1 MGKHLK
7 KLSMAFAVVFSLS
20 TVFSANVTSAK
31 AADSEI
37 ALMAETV
44 CTTVEEAA
52 ERLREGREAL
62 EKEVRIQI
70 KFKEGEW
77 EKYGYKDYKD
87 CWRIVSDLA
96 MGEDGTGVE
105 DQYIANIT
113 KRRSYSIDN
122 YSSVNNCTLV
132 YGFEYRISK
141 EQHEEFMKKEKEVLK
156 SLKLDGLSEFEKIQ
170 KVYDYITANVTYDHN
185 MTKGD
190 LTYTA
195 YSALI
200 NNTSVCAGYANLF
213 YKMATDAGLDARY
226 IANSTHAWNIVRVG
240 DKWYNVDATWD
251 AGKNPNAYYY
261 FLISDDGFLDS
272 DHGRLDEYKTDAYN
286 KKYPTSKS
294 NYLATPYKSRSLA
307 VAGMR
312 KNLENGVVD
321 ISIPMNAGITLDY
334 QLAKEIWEEALTG
347 SLKDEVLLVDY
358 KIVLSG
364 GSDGKLGCIYYK
376 AAYKNGGNTTAP
388 GGDTQNPVVIVEDA
402 TKITTEIEPVETS
415 GIPVQ
420 ETTEATTE
428 ATKATTEATTKAI
441 TEATTKATTEATNK
455 VTTKATTEGT
465 ANSYSDDDSYDNDD
479 YNNYSNFDWDKYF
492 ENGLED
498 NSDDEWDSSWNYNDD
513 DSDNNDSDD
522 DNDWGFS
529 WNYNDNDSDDSD
541 WGFSWN
547 NNDDQWN
554 DSSWDN
560 TWDTSDNGYN
570 YYSND
575 DDDDYSSFWSKR
587 TVKRSTNTFTIKQ
600 PTPTPEVK
608 KKTTRAGVK
617 TTVTRG
623 IVKNSASNGVYTVET
638 LKTEKDNTFKSDV
651 VEFQILNGEDTSFLV
666 EGKINKDEKGN
677 IISSYADI
685 YLTSDEKNG
694 TINVS
699 VPGTLV
705 KQIKEVAGENV
716 QLKIHANDKDGVE
729 QYVAAVHGTDL
740 IKGTTLKPFYA
751 SNNSDTVTMYGT
763 RTFKVSKDGSLT
775 VRLDSLIVKNSF
787 GGSGKEE
794 IYLLLNTTE
803 TKTAEKEIKAAIKLK
818 KSSTSISKGKTYTVK
833 MASTTDQDNI
843 KSITYKSSNKTVA
856 TVTSK
861 GKIKGKSKGTATI
874 KVTVKMKN
882 NKTKTLTFK
891 VTVK

>member
-105 DQYIANIT
+105 DQYIANVT

-200 NNTSVCAGYANLF
+200 NKTSVCAGYANLF

-226 IANSTHAWNIVRVG
+226 IANNTHAWNIVRVG
-240 DKWYNVDATWD
+240 DKWYNLDATWD

-272 DHGRLDEYKTDAYN
+272 DHCRSDEYKTDAYN

-321 ISIPMNAGITLDY
+321 ISIPMNAGIALDY

-347 SLKDEVLLVDY
+347 SLKDEVSLVDY

-364 GSDGKLGCIYYK
+364 GSEGKLGCIYYK

-388 GGDTQNPVVIVEDA
+388 GGDTQNPVEIVEDA

-415 GIPVQ
+415 GILVQ

-428 ATKATTEATTKAI
+428 ATTKATTEATTK
-441 TEATTKATTEATNK
+441 ETTK
-455 VTTKATTEGT
+455 VTTKATTKET
-465 ANSYSDDDSYDNDD
+465 ANSYSDDSYGNND

-498 NSDDEWDSSWNYNDD
+498 DSDDDWDSSWNYNDD
-513 DSDNNDSDD
+513 DSDNNDSD
-522 DNDWGFS
+522 N
-529 WNYNDNDSDDSD
+529 DSD

-547 NNDDQWN
+547 NNDDDWWN

-623 IVKNSASNGVYTVET
+623 TVKNSASNGVYTVET

-651 VEFQILNGEDTSFLV
+651 VEFQILSGEDTSFLI

-787 GGSGKEE
+787 ASSGEEE
-794 IYLLLNTTE
+794 IYLLLNTKE

-818 KSSTSISKGKTYTVK
+818 KISTSISKGKTYTVK
-833 MASTTDQDNI
+833 MANTTDQDNI

-861 GKIKGKSKGTATI
+861 GKIKGKSKGTANI

-882 NKTKTLTFK
+882 NKTKILTFK

>member
-1 MGKHLK
+1 MRKHLK

-62 EKEVRIQI
+62 EEEVRIQI

-77 EKYGYKDYKD
+77 EKYGYKEYRDS
-87 CWRIVSDLA
+87 WGIVSDLA

-105 DQYIANIT
+105 DQYIANVT
-113 KRRSYSIDN
+113 KRRTYSIENWGDI
-122 YSSVNNCTLV
+122 NNCTLV

-170 KVYDYITANVTYDHN
+170 KIYDYITANVTYDHN

-200 NNTSVCAGYANLF
+200 NKTSVCAGYANLF

-226 IANSTHAWNIVRVG
+226 ITSNTHAWNIVRVG
-240 DKWYNVDATWD
+240 DKWYNLDATWD

-272 DHGRLDEYKTDAYN
+272 DHSRSDEYKTDAYN

-334 QLAKEIWEEALTG
+334 QLAKEVWEEALTG
-347 SLKDEVLLVDY
+347 SLKDEVSLVDY

-364 GSDGKLGCIYYK
+364 GSEGKLGCMYYK

-388 GGDTQNPVVIVEDA
+388 GGDTQNPVEIVEDA

-420 ETTEATTE
+420 ETTEATTK
-428 ATKATTEATTKAI
+428 ATTKATTEATTKA
-441 TEATTKATTEATNK
+441 TTKVTTKATTK
-455 VTTKATTEGT
+455 VTTKATTEET
-465 ANSYSDDDSYDNDD
+465 ANSYSDDDSYDDDD

-498 NSDDEWDSSWNYNDD
+498 DSDDDWDSSWNYNDD

-522 DNDWGFS
+522 DND
-529 WNYNDNDSDDSD
+529 SDDSD

-547 NNDDQWN
+547 NNDDDWWN
-554 DSSWDN
+554 DSSWNN

-608 KKTTRAGVK
+608 KTTTRAGVK

-623 IVKNSASNGVYTVET
+623 TVKNSASNGVYTVET

-666 EGKINKDEKGN
+666 EGKMNKDEKGN

-694 TINVS
+694 TINVA

-729 QYVAAVHGTDL
+729 QYVAAVHGKDL
-740 IKGTTLKPFYA
+740 TKGTTLKPFYT

-787 GGSGKEE
+787 ASSGEEE
-794 IYLLLNTTE
+794 IYLLLNTKE